1 MIRWIYNILAQTI
14 DAAMN
19 LASWVFPNTKVS
31 RMIIGRKTSL
41 INIQNLDSALPKIW
55 FHAASLGEFEMALPL
70 IQTLNQEYH
79 CCITFFSPS
88 GYENAKMPLNCSKY
102 YIQND
107 SPKKVAQWLLHLNPQ
122 AVIFVKY
129 EFWIN
134 HLRALNQ
141 NNISFFYWNILLR
154 RTHFLGSFWGRE
166 WRSELKNCKKFYAQN
181 LQTSQL
187 LNEWLSPNIHIET
200 IGDARY
206 LRAAQLRDSA
216 SEIPQAIIDFCQNSD
231 VVILGSCWDEEVE
244 VLRETLLK
252 LEFPKSFRYIVAPHD
267 LSETRIQKIQKT
279 LSNSDNHVFRFSE
292 ITEPSAVNVHR
303 KEKIEI
309 GILDSMGWLSR
320 VYHWCDLALVGGAFG
335 GGLHNIIEAQAAGC
349 FVLFGPK
356 TEKFP
361 EAQQSVYKGVAL
373 QGGSISELT
382 EKLISVMARS
392 DFHELRG
399 QVNEYFNGNITAISQ
414 VKNEITAHILTN

>member
-1 MIRWIYNILAQTI
+1 MIRWIYNILAQII
-14 DAAMN
+14 DIVLN
-19 LASWVFPNTKVS
+19 LVALIAPNLKVS
-31 RMIIGRKTSL
+31 RMINGRKSSL
-41 INIQNLDSALPKIW
+41 INLQNLDSPLPKIW

-107 SPKKVAQWLLHLNPQ
+107 SPKKAAQWLLHLNPQ

-141 NNISFFYWNILLR
+141 KNIPFFYWNILLR
-154 RTHFLGSFWGRE
+154 KDHFLGSFWGHE

-181 LQTSQL
+181 LETSQL
-187 LNEWLSPNIHIET
+187 LNEWLSPNVNIET

-206 LRAAQLRDSA
+206 FRAAQLRNSA
-216 SEIPQAIIDFCQNSD
+216 HEVPKAIIEFCQNSD

-244 VLRETLLK
+244 VLRETLQK
-252 LEFPKSFRYIVAPHD
+252 FEFPTSFRYIVAPHD
-267 LSETRIQKIQKT
+267 LSEARIQKIEKT
-279 LSNSDNHVFRFSE
+279 LSSPENHVFRFSKV
-292 ITEPSAVNVHR
+292 TDPSAVYVPRN
-303 KEKIEI
+303 EKIEI

-361 EAQQSVYKGVAL
+361 EAQQSVANGVAL
-373 QGGSISELT
+373 QGGSISELSQ
-382 EKLISVMARS
+382 ELISIMSRS
-392 DFHELRG
+392 DFHELRAP
-399 QVNEYFNGNITAISQ
+399 VNEYFNKNVTAISQ
-414 VKNEITAHILTN
+414 VKDEISSHILTN